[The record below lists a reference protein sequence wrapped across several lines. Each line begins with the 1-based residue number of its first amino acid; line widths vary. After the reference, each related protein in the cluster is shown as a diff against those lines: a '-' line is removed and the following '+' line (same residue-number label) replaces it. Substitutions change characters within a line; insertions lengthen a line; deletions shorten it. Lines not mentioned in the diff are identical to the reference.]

1 MFSEFF
7 INRPVLSNV
16 IAWIIVL
23 LGLVAINTLPVSMY
37 PPITPPTVQVT
48 THYPGANS
56 QTVMETVALPI
67 EQQVNGIEDMI
78 YMSSTATN
86 DGVYT
91 LTITFKIGTDLDFA
105 QVLVQNRVAAAT
117 SKLPNAVQ
125 QQGVVTQKQSTS
137 ILEVVNLQSPNGTYD
152 PLFLSNYAIIHLKD
166 ELARLPGVGSLT
178 ILGLGQYSMRVWL
191 DPGLMNERGLM
202 PSDVVNAIQSQNQKV
217 SAGQL
222 GQPPTPDGQDFQLTV
237 NLYGAYSTAEEFE
250 EIIVST
256 GQETGGAVTRIK
268 DIGRVELGA
277 ATYSQSSRFNGKAA
291 AGIAVFQL
299 PEANALDVAR
309 EVEAKMEELAKN
321 FPEDLTYNIPFN
333 TTMFVDATV
342 DEVYKTL
349 IEAAFLVLIVI
360 VLFLQNFRAMLV
372 PMTTVPVSIIGAFAA
387 MAVMGFSI
395 NLITLFAI
403 ILAIAIVVD
412 DAIVIVEAVSK
423 HIESGMTPHD
433 AAVKAMKQ
441 LTGPIFGITLVL
453 ISVFLPAAFMPGLT
467 GEVYRQFA
475 LVIAATAVIS
485 AINAL
490 TLKPM
495 QCAHWLRPVD
505 INKKKNFVFR
515 GFNVIFEKLQKG
527 YTRLIYRIVTND
539 KKMVVIAL
547 AITCIAIFGLS
558 RVPTGFVPIEDQ
570 GYMMA
575 SIELPEAAS
584 LERTNEAL
592 KDMSERFLKVPGVKD
607 VVAIGGAAALYN
619 MASMS
624 NAGVSYIILDSWNE
638 RYKSANK
645 KEQGLMGI
653 FENLSASVA
662 DLEEASIFVLPPPP
676 IQGLGLA
683 GGFELQLELKDNSED
698 FTKLQNAQNIL
709 IEEANKE
716 PAVRMAIAP
725 FRANVPQVDV
735 EVNRTQTEVM
745 GVALGDLFNT
755 VEGYLGSTYAGQFTR
770 FGRTFD
776 VFVQGDGQYRIQP
789 ENISQLHVR
798 GATNNMV
805 PIGSVADIS
814 NTLGPNIVSL
824 YNLYPTAPIIGLTE
838 TGYSSGQAMQ
848 AIEKIANEKLPEG
861 VGYQWTGTSYQ
872 EELLGNTAYF
882 IFGLSLLLIYL
893 VLAGQYESWYLPGS
907 VILSVPLALV
917 GIVILLL
924 SIPLLDNNIYVQIG
938 LVLLIAMS
946 AKNGILIVE
955 VARELRGQGK
965 SIIDSAVEAATI
977 RFRPILMTSF
987 TLLLGVLPLVLAEG
1001 AGASARKSLGIT
1013 VFSGMLSST
1022 CLAVLFIPA
1031 FYVLIQTWEENRKAK
1046 NLTKTQ

>member
-23 LGLVAINTLPVSMY
+23 LGLVAVNTLPISMY
-37 PPITPPTVQVT
+37 PPITPPTVQVAT
-48 THYPGANS
+48 TYPGANAE
-56 QTVMETVALPI
+56 TVMETVALPI
-67 EQQVNGIEDMI
+67 EQQVNGIEKMI

-91 LTITFKIGTDLDFA
+91 LTITFEIGTDLDFA
-105 QVLVQNRVAAAT
+105 QVLVQNRVAAAL
-117 SKLPNAVQ
+117 SKLPDAVQ
-125 QQGVVTQKQSTS
+125 KQGVVTQKQSTA
-137 ILEVVNLQSPNGTYD
+137 ILEVINLQSPNGTYD
-152 PLFLSNYAIIHLKD
+152 PLFLSNYATINLKD
-166 ELARLPGVGSLT
+166 ELARLPGVGSLD

-202 PSDVVNAIQSQNQKV
+202 PSDVVNAILSQNQKV
-217 SAGQL
+217 SAGQIGL
-222 GQPPTPDGQDFQLTV
+222 PPTPSGQQFQLTV
-237 NLYGAYSTAEEFE
+237 NLQGAYSTAEEFE

-256 GQETGGAVTRIK
+256 GSETGGAVTRIK
-268 DIGRVELGA
+268 DVGRVELGA
-277 ATYSQSSRFNGKAA
+277 QTYSQSARYNGNPA

-299 PEANALDVAR
+299 PEANALDVAQA
-309 EVEAKMEELAKN
+309 VEAKMEELAKN

-342 DEVYKTL
+342 KEVYKTL
-349 IEAAFLVLIVI
+349 FEAALLVLIVI

-423 HIESGMTPHD
+423 HIENGMTPHD
-433 AAVKAMKQ
+433 AAVKAMNQ
-441 LTGPIFGITLVL
+441 LTGPIIGITLVL
-453 ISVFLPAAFMPGLT
+453 VSVFLPAAFMPGLT

-485 AINAL
+485 AINAM

-495 QCAHWLRPVD
+495 QCAHWLKPVD
-505 INKKKNFVFR
+505 KTKKKNFIFR
-515 GFNVIFEKLQKG
+515 GFNIIFTKLENG
-527 YTRLIYRIVTND
+527 YSRLISIIVHHD
-539 KKMVVIAL
+539 KLMVVLAL
-547 AITCIAIFGLS
+547 TITCLAVLGLS

-575 SIELPEAAS
+575 SIELPDAAS
-584 LERTNEAL
+584 LERTDQVLTE
-592 KDMSERFLKVPGVKD
+592 MSKRFKSVPGVKD
-607 VVAIGGAAALYN
+607 VVAIGGSAALYN

-624 NAGVSYIILDSWNE
+624 NAGVSYIILDSWDE
-638 RYKSANK
+638 RYTSKNK
-645 KEQGLMGI
+645 KQQGLMGI
-653 FENLSASVA
+653 YESLSASVA
-662 DLEEASIFVLPPPP
+662 DIEEASIFVLPPPP

-683 GGFELQLELKDNSED
+683 GGFELQLELKDNTNDYS
-698 FTKLQNAQNIL
+698 KLQNAQNIL
-709 IEEANKE
+709 IEEAKNV
-716 PAVRMAIAP
+716 PAIEMTIAP
-725 FRANVPQVDV
+725 FRADVPQIDV
-735 EVNRTQTEVM
+735 QVNRTQTEVM
-745 GVALGDLFNT
+745 GVTLGDLFNT
-755 VEGYLGSTYAGQFTR
+755 VEGYLGSSYSGQFTR

-776 VFVQGDGQYRIQP
+776 VFVQGEGEYRTQP
-789 ENISQLHVR
+789 ENISQIYVR
-798 GATNNMV
+798 GANNNMV
-805 PIGSVADIS
+805 PVGSVADIS
-814 NTLGPNIVSL
+814 RDLGPNIIGL
-824 YNLYPTAPIIGLTE
+824 YNLYPTAPVIGLTAM
-838 TGYSSGQAMQ
+838 GHSSGQAIQ
-848 AIEKIANEKLPEG
+848 AIDQIANEKLPQG
-861 VGYQWTGTSYQ
+861 VGYEWTGTSYQ
-872 EELLGNTAYF
+872 ENLLGNTAYF
-882 IFGLSLLLIYL
+882 IFGLSILLIYL

-924 SIPLLDNNIYVQIG
+924 SIPLLDNNIYVQIA

-955 VARELRGQGK
+955 IARELRSEGK

-1022 CLAVLFIPA
+1022 CLAVIFIPA
-1031 FYVLIQTWEENRKAK
+1031 FYVLIQRWEENRKAK
-1046 NLTKTQ
+1046 KLAS